1 MPFQDLGLSDEIH
14 RLLKVQGHEKPF
26 PIQEQAIPAILS
38 GRRDI
43 QNGKT
48 GSGKTASFVLPI

>member
-1 MPFQDLGLSDEIH
+1 MPFQDLGLSDEI
-14 RLLKVQGHEKPF
+14 LQ
-26 PIQEQAIPAILS
+26 ILS
-38 GRRDI
+38 SRPRKAVSDSGTGNSRNFIGKRDI